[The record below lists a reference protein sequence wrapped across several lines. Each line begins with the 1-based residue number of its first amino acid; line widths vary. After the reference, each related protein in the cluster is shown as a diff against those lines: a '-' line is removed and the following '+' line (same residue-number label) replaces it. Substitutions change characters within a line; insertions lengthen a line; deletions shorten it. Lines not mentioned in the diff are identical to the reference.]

1 MPQPSIQPDPP
12 SPRILVQKNGMGQHQ
27 GWTLTEMLVCLALLG
42 VLSALALP
50 AYQKQQLQARRH
62 DGQAALLQLQT
73 DQERWRSTNDSHAD
87 SLGTL
92 GWRSDLSPAGHYR
105 IQLLEA
111 SPQGYTALAMALGAQ
126 AADRECSSL
135 FLRSLG
141 GAQVWLG
148 SGPSPDSDPARC
160 WRK

>member
-1 MPQPSIQPDPP
+1 
-12 SPRILVQKNGMGQHQ
+12 
-27 GWTLTEMLVCLALLG
+27 
-42 VLSALALP
+42 
-50 AYQKQQLQARRH
+50 
-62 DGQAALLQLQT
+62 
-73 DQERWRSTNDSHAD
+73 
-87 SLGTL
+87 L

-111 SPQGYTALAMALGAQ
+111 SPQGYTAQAMALGAQ